1 MATNQRALGKLFQ
14 CFFNAAWCYGKSGP
28 VYGIPDAGKSAGG
41 QTVYATGVH
50 ILREF
55 PVKLLQDRPIVHGCN
70 FHFICQKYALI
81 LHHSQVN
88 GQLENGC
95 FAAKYS
101 AP

>member
-1 MATNQRALGKLFQ
+1 MATNQRVLGKLFQ
-14 CFFNAAWCYGKSGP
+14 SFFNAASCYGKSGP

-70 FHFICQKYALI
+70 FHFICQNTPLFYTI
-81 LHHSQVN
+81 LR
-88 GQLENGC
+88 
-95 FAAKYS
+95 
-101 AP
+101 